1 MEKNEMKEMLL
12 DFKTDLAKELK
23 NELVPELKTDLA
35 TELKKEFAKR
45 DKILVELKK
54 GQDELFKG
62 QEQITNE
69 VGKIGNE
76 VNKINNE
83 VDKIWKELDKLS
95 LSVARMEADHGEKLG
110 ILLDV
115 VTGHT
120 DKFKSV
126 DNRIKKCEN
135 RLDNHDNKF
144 YVLKSAVQSY

>member
-35 TELKKEFAKR
+35 IELKKEFAQR

-54 GQDELFKG
+54 GQD
-62 QEQITNE
+62 QINNE
-69 VGKIGNE
+69 VGKINNE
-76 VNKINNE
+76 VSKINNE